1 MSVVV
6 GLVVAAV
13 AVACHVAGFLRGW
26 DHGETWA
33 KTRLADLEAE
43 NLRLRQQ
50 AARDRHPAGRGLRVV
65 R

>member
-1 MSVVV
+1 MTIGVAVVV
-6 GLVVAAV
+6 AGVAF
-13 AVACHVAGFLRGW
+13 ACHLAGFLRGW

-33 KTRLADLEAE
+33 EARLADLEAE

>member
-6 GLVVAAV
+6 GLVVLAV
-13 AVACHVAGFLRGW
+13 AGVCHLAGFLRGW

-33 KTRLADLEAE
+33 KVRLADLEAE